1 MAHEKR
7 LLTLSKANFQL
18 PLAVTLQV
26 ITIQKENF

>member
-18 PLAVTLQV
+18 PLDAPLVATRKQ
-26 ITIQKENF
+26 

>member
-18 PLAVTLQV
+18 PLAVTLGL
-26 ITIQKENF
+26 INEAI